1 MNNIFSNYYNKINT
15 LFEKNTNS
23 IALELNKVY
32 LNTLLYKS
40 INTIPIII
48 DDDYTDSWNYYKD
61 INYL

>member
-40 INTIPIII
+40 INTIPITI
-48 DDDYTDSWNYYKD
+48 DDDYSDSWNYYKD

>member
-1 MNNIFSNYYNKINT
+1 MNNIFSNYYNKINI
-15 LFEKNTNS
+15 LFEKTNS
-23 IALELNKVY
+23 LASELNKIY

-40 INTIPIII
+40 INKIHITI

>member
-1 MNNIFSNYYNKINT
+1 MNNIFSNYYNKINI
-15 LFEKNTNS
+15 LFEKKTNS
-23 IALELNKVY
+23 LASELNKIY

-40 INTIPIII
+40 INKIHITI

>member
-1 MNNIFSNYYNKINT
+1 MNNIFSNYYNKINI

-23 IALELNKVY
+23 LASELNKIY

-40 INTIPIII
+40 INTIHITI